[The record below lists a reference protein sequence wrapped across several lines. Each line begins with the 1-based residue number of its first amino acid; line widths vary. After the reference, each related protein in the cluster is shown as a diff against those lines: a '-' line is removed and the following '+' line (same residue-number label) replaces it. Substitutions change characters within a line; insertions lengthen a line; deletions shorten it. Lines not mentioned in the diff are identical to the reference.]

1 MIVRDGTDPVVEQY
15 KQNIGIT
22 GDVYIDDQRRI
33 ESLQSHIRL
42 LSSYG
47 VVSTATTIEEAEI
60 ERAQFEEDLAAKRAE
75 QAEQLTVDDTLEMLR
90 ELGVNVDDEG

>member
-1 MIVRDGTDPVVEQY
+1 MIIKGGTNPKIEKVKERL
-15 KQNIGIT
+15 GLT

-47 VVSTATTIEEAEI
+47 VVSTATTIEEAET
-60 ERAQFEEDLAAKRAE
+60 ERAQFEADLAAKRAAE
-75 QAEQLTVDDTLEMLR
+75 SEQLSLNDTLEMLR
-90 ELGVNVDDEG
+90 ELGVDVDDEA